1 MWTIGET
8 SFDLLQLFVCAL
20 PGQPRNTSAAGVPRG
35 PTGNGKQT
43 ESRRQLR
50 CQENEKVAPEPGPK
64 QRATRAQPE
73 RRLGARRALR
83 LSSRCPLAAC
93 RLVLEDVHDGGAGGG
108 TPAPRTPP
116 PSQ

>member
-50 CQENEKVAPEPGPK
+50 CQENEKVAPEPGPNNG
-64 QRATRAQPE
+64 RLE
-73 RRLGARRALR
+73 RNLSAGSARDERFASARDARWRRAGLC
-83 LSSRCPLAAC
+83 SKMFTMAA
-93 RLVLEDVHDGGAGGG
+93 LVVV
-108 TPAPRTPP
+108 
-116 PSQ
+116 